1 MVQVT
6 TSNGIHDDAIP
17 TDFQGL
23 MEPLYE
29 DSLYQ
34 KAGFRIYSSLP
45 MGDIRIPILGPSAV
59 NFAGEVAQAAT
70 TTPSVSSILLQP
82 HRLTAVLP
90 YRRQMV
96 MQDEIGLEAALR
108 RDIYNALINKLNQ
121 AIFSADSATTTR
133 FAGLFNGVTPE
144 EVSDFA
150 GLTELEAS
158 VEDANANG
166 EVKYLL
172 NNHAKAK
179 LRCMIKGTNNTGMV
193 YENKTVDGTP
203 AISTGFIPEDLFA
216 VGDFSNCVVA
226 QFGDIQIVIDELT
239 LAHEATI
246 RLIVN
251 AFFDFKRARTDED
264 VIVFG
269 QVADPST
276 GG

>member
-1 MVQVT
+1 M
-6 TSNGIHDDAIP
+6 
-17 TDFQGL
+17 
-23 MEPLYE
+23 
-29 DSLYQ
+29 
-34 KAGFRIYSSLP
+34 
-45 MGDIRIPILGPSAV
+45 
-59 NFAGEVAQAAT
+59 
-70 TTPSVSSILLQP
+70 
-82 HRLTAVLP
+82 
-90 YRRQMV
+90 
-96 MQDEIGLEAALR
+96 
-108 RDIYNALINKLNQ
+108 INKLNQ